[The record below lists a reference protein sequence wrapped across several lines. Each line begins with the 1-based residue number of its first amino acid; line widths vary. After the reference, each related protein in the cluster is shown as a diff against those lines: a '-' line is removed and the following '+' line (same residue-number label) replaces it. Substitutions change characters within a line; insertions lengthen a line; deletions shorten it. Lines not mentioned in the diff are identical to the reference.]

1 MLTLLLLLKIAGVW
15 FLLAVVLG
23 LVCGQ
28 LIRWDRGPDYR
39 ARR

>member
-1 MLTLLLLLKIAGVW
+1 MLWLLLEIAGVW
-15 FLLAVVLG
+15 FLLAVVFG
-23 LVCGQ
+23 LAYGQ

>member
-1 MLTLLLLLKIAGVW
+1 MLWLLLKIAAVW
-15 FLLAVVLG
+15 TLVSIVFGLAY
-23 LVCGQ
+23 GQ